1 MARTGLTR
9 LPRRLAEHTGKPAPA
24 YRRVWDAAVG
34 GRFPAEFEGNR
45 WSFNDDDLDV
55 IAEAMGLV
63 AAKPATPSSR
73 SVQSASVIT

>member
-45 WSFNDDDLDV
+45 WSFDDDDLDV
-55 IAEAMGLV
+55 IAAAMGLV
-63 AAKPATPSSR
+63 AAKPAACPSR
-73 SVQSASVIT
+73 EAQSTSAVT